1 MPHPPPPL
9 ALVTGASSG
18 IGLELARLL
27 ARDGF
32 HLALVARRG
41 DRLEAL
47 GAELASRH
55 QVACLPIVADLGR
68 PDASAAVMAALGA
81 RADGLEIVV
90 NNAGFGAFGE
100 IAAMEEGVAAA
111 MIQVNVT
118 ALTELTR
125 LALPG
130 LLRRGRGRIMN
141 VASIAGFAP
150 GPLMA
155 VYHATKAYVVSFS
168 VALAEEVRGTGVSVT
183 AFCPGTTR
191 TEFHAAPG
199 MRRSK
204 PLQQLMA
211 EAAPVV
217 KEGYDG
223 LMAGRLIV
231 IPGWKNRAFV
241 RLAPLLPAS
250 LVARLV
256 GRAQRSRRLE

>member
-1 MPHPPPPL
+1 MKPL

-18 IGLELARLL
+18 IGAELARLL

-32 HLALVARRG
+32 DLALVARRG
-41 DRLEAL
+41 ARLEAL
-47 GAELASRH
+47 GAELTARH
-55 QVACLPIVADLGR
+55 GVACRAIVADLAQ
-68 PDASAAVMAALGA
+68 PDAPAAVMAALGPDA
-81 RADGLEIVV
+81 ERLVILV
-90 NNAGFGAFGE
+90 NNAGFGAYGE
-100 IAAMEEGVAAA
+100 VAAMEEGMAAA

-141 VASIAGFAP
+141 VASIAGFLP

-168 VALAEEVRGTGVSVT
+168 VALSDEMRGTGITVT

-191 TEFHAAPG
+191 TEFHASPG
-199 MRRSK
+199 MRSSR
-204 PLQQLMA
+204 PLQPLIA

-217 KEGYDG
+217 KAGYDG
-223 LMAGRLIV
+223 LMAGRLFV
-231 IPGWKNRAFV
+231 LPGWKNRAFA
-241 RLAPLLPAS
+241 RRARLLPAAV
-250 LVARLV
+250 VARLV
-256 GRAQRSRRLE
+256 GRAQRSRRVE